1 MTYYANSIH
10 DYIIGIDPDVTASGV
25 AVINTKARTLSVCTL
40 AFPMLLVYLKGF
52 RGDFYDRYKV
62 VVVVEAS
69 HLIKS
74 NWHLP
79 RVCSANKA
87 AAMGEAVGRCHEVG
101 ILIAEM
107 ARSYHL
113 DVVEQPPLRKCWSG
127 KDGKITHEEL
137 KYIVEREGY
146 TLPSRTN
153 QEERDALLLAWNAA
167 RLPIRVKA
175 MGRKV
180 KP

>member
-1 MTYYANSIH
+1 MNKYNFV
-10 DYIIGIDPDVTASGV
+10 IGIDPDVTASGV
-25 AVINTKARTLSVCTL
+25 AVLGLDGHLLRLSCEKFVDVLAKMRVYKHEVHEYDKTLVVIE
-40 AFPMLLVYLKGF
+40 AGHLL
-52 RGDFYDRYKV
+52 R
-62 VVVVEAS
+62 
-69 HLIKS
+69 S

-101 ILIAEM
+101 ILLAEM
-107 ARSYHL
+107 ARAYRL

-127 KDGKITHEEL
+127 KDGKITHEEMR
-137 KYIVEREGY
+137 YIVECEGY
-146 TLPSRTN
+146 TLPNRTN

-175 MGRKV
+175 MGRKT